1 MSEPGLRLTNL
12 DALAKAAECLRT
24 IAHPHRLRILKILTQ
39 SEHSVGVLAE
49 ACELPSGMLSQWAHP
64 WWIGLS
70 GFVGA
75 GLIFGGIT
83 DTCGMGLL
91 LARMPWNNIG
101 SCETKWR

>member
-12 DALAKAAECLRT
+12 EALAEAAECLRT
-24 IAHPHRLRILKILTQ
+24 IAHPHRLRILQILTQ
-39 SEHSVGVLAE
+39 SEHSVGELAD

-75 GLIFGGIT
+75 GLIFAGIT

-91 LARMPWNNIG
+91 LARMPWNNVG
-101 SCETKWR
+101 SCETK